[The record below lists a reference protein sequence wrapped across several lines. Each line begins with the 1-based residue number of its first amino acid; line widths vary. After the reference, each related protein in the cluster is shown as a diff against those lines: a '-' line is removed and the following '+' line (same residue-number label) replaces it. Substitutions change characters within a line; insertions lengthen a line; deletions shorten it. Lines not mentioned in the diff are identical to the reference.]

1 MIGCIIQA
9 RMGSSRL
16 LGKVM
21 QKIDNN
27 YTVIDYVIKQ
37 LKSSKK
43 IEKILVAT
51 TNLTEDNVICD
62 NLLFQKIKF
71 FRGSSEDVLD
81 RYYQCAKKFSID
93 TIVRITADNPL
104 IDPNIVDLVV
114 DEYKNQKCDFATNT
128 IHRTFPYGTEVEV
141 FSFEILEKTW
151 KNAKKPSE
159 REHVTPFIRDPQ
171 NGFILTNVKY
181 QEDLSNLRYTVDRIE
196 DLKLVKEI
204 VKNIPT
210 RPILIQD
217 VIELY
222 KKRPEIFDINKNV
235 KHDGYLSSLKKD
247 KQYFKSQ
254 KNNGTLNVKN

>member
-9 RMGSSRL
+9 RMGSSRFP
-16 LGKVM
+16 GKVM
-21 QKIDNN
+21 QKIDSN

-37 LKSSKK
+37 LKLSKK

-51 TNLTEDNVICD
+51 TNLTEDAVICD
-62 NLLFQKIKF
+62 NLLFQKIEF
-71 FRGSSEDVLD
+71 YRGSSEDVLD
-81 RYYQCAKKFSID
+81 RYYQCAREFSID

-141 FSFEILEKTW
+141 FSFEVLEKTW

-159 REHVTPFIRDPQ
+159 REHVTPFIKDP
-171 NGFILTNVKY
+171 NNRFILINTEY
-181 QEDLSNLRYTVDRIE
+181 QEDLSHLRYTVDRIE

-222 KKRPEIFDINKNV
+222 KKRPEIFEINKNV
-235 KHDGYLSSLKKD
+235 KHDGHLSSQKKD
-247 KQYFKSQ
+247 EQYIKSQ
-254 KNNGTLNVKN
+254 KNNGTLNAKN

>member
-1 MIGCIIQA
+1 MIGCIVQA

-16 LGKVM
+16 PGKVM

-27 YTVIDYVIKQ
+27 YTVLDYVIKQ
-37 LKSSKK
+37 LKSSEK
-43 IEKILVAT
+43 IERILVAT
-51 TNLTEDNVICD
+51 TILDEDDIICEH
-62 NLLFQKIKF
+62 LFSQKIEF

-81 RYYQCAKKFSID
+81 RYFQCAKKFNID
-93 TIVRITADNPL
+93 TIIRITADNPL

-114 DEYKNQKCDFATNT
+114 DKYKNQKCDFATNA

-141 FSFEILEKTW
+141 FSFETLEKAW

-171 NGFILTNVKY
+171 NKFRLVNIER
-181 QEDLSNLRYTVDRIE
+181 QDDLSHLRYTIDRIE

-204 VKNIPT
+204 VKNIHAK
-210 RPILIQD
+210 PISLKHILD
-217 VIELY
+217 LY
-222 KKRPEIFDINKNV
+222 KTKPEIFEINKNV

-247 KQYFKSQ
+247 EQYLKSH
-254 KNNGTLNVKN
+254 KNNGA